1 MPPTEQR
8 RSLEPASLM
17 AQRDS
22 DSLSRPGWHALLG
35 PLPPDAIPRRQPVA
49 SAEIL
54 ASPTGAAI
62 AGWEQLVLHLS
73 AGSAGLRTV
82 LVVLDDAGTLLS
94 ASDSVLYRTGA
105 PTGVAQTDPG
115 AILQL
120 SIGGRFEE
128 DGSFHGTRW
137 HTVAVE
143 QNGEDP
149 EWESTPSEPSLED
162 VDGLRTLVEEL
173 MRRAVRR

>member
-1 MPPTEQR
+1 
-8 RSLEPASLM
+8 M

-22 DSLSRPGWHALLG
+22 DSLSRPAWHALLA
-35 PLPPDAIPRRQPVA
+35 PLPADARPQRRPVA
-49 SAEIL
+49 STETL
-54 ASPTGAAI
+54 AGPGASAI

-82 LVVLDDAGTLLS
+82 LVVLDDTGTLLS

-105 PTGVAQTDPG
+105 PTGVTQTDPG

-137 HTVAVE
+137 HSVAVE
-143 QNGEDP
+143 RDGEDP
-149 EWESTPSEPSLED
+149 QWESTPSEPSLED